1 VLALLAFKNPENE
14 DPAGRLDHNWVI
26 RWLDDVGL
34 PQYKESFSEARVDGR
49 VLNFLTTDD
58 LITLKVTSSMHHA
71 SIKRGIQILRIHKFH
86 PDCLCRRGG
95 PTPGL
100 RVGGELGGGRLGNNN
115 GSNGSGDY
123 GSSDGGSSGIVG
135 GSLQVASWTNHR
147 VMEWLKA
154 IDLAEYA
161 PNLRGSGKFI

>member
-1 VLALLAFKNPENE
+1 MHSVL
-14 DPAGRLDHNWVI
+14 
-26 RWLDDVGL
+26 
-34 PQYKESFSEARVDGR
+34 
-49 VLNFLTTDD
+49 
-58 LITLKVTSSMHHA
+58 HHA

-86 PDCLCRRGG
+86 PDCLVRRGG

-100 RVGGELGGGRLGNNN
+100 RPSSSSATTGLGLGNNN

-123 GSSDGGSSGIVG
+123 GSSDGGSSTNCGG
-135 GSLQVASWTNHR
+135 GSLQVASWSNHR

-161 PNLRGSGKFI
+161 PNLRGSGALRFVGLLTTC